1 MRIFKRRKSSLTYIL
16 FGSAFVLGVIWYLQW
31 GSESISVI
39 TDEVMRVRVKRFM
52 QYQKSEAF
60 RSGPGERGEA
70 VVLLGEEK
78 TKAAALIPKEAFNRI
93 ASDKISLERSIPD
106 VRDPE

>member
-1 MRIFKRRKSSLTYIL
+1 
-16 FGSAFVLGVIWYLQW
+16 
-31 GSESISVI
+31 
-39 TDEVMRVRVKRFM
+39 MRVRIKRFM

-106 VRDPE
+106 VRDPEWVLTVIVINVLSFDTNDSNKCV

>member
-1 MRIFKRRKSSLTYIL
+1 
-16 FGSAFVLGVIWYLQW
+16 
-31 GSESISVI
+31 
-39 TDEVMRVRVKRFM
+39 MRVRVKRFM

-78 TKAAALIPKEAFNRI
+78 TKAEALIPKEAFNRI
-93 ASDKISLERSIPD
+93 ASDKISMERSIPD
-106 VRDPE
+106 VRDPEWVLTIILKLLMF